1 MSKERLVVIGGDAA
15 GMSAASQA
23 RRRRPE
29 LDIVVFERGPHTSFS
44 ACGIPYYVGR
54 LVDAEEKLIMRTPEK
69 FRELDGIDVRILH
82 EVEEIDTAGRKV
94 RVGVRDLKSGKSSWE
109 PYDQLLIATGAV
121 PLCPDLPGAHAVDIF
136 GVSTLESGL
145 EIRRRLDKGGINKV
159 VIVGGGYIGLE
170 MAEALVMNGLE
181 VSLISR
187 PPQVMGTLD
196 EDMGALV
203 SQALRDAGVTLYL
216 DEALT
221 SFVTTSGKVTGVVTG
236 KRTLPADIVILGLGV
251 RPNTVLAATA
261 GIPLGEKGAIR
272 VNERM
277 ETGIPGIW
285 AAGDC
290 AESFHLVSRKPF
302 YVALGTVANR
312 HGRVAGINL
321 GGGNAT
327 FPGVVGTA
335 ITKICQME
343 VARTGLQEKEL
354 RKLGIEWVSAVI
366 KSRTKAGYYP
376 GAGEITVKVLAEKG
390 SGRLL
395 GGQIVGMEGSAKRI
409 DTLATAL
416 HAGFTVEEM
425 INLDLG
431 YAPPFSPV
439 WDPVVIA
446 AREVAKKL

>member
-1 MSKERLVVIGGDAA
+1 MAKERLVVIGGDAA

-23 RRRRPE
+23 KRRRPE
-29 LDIVVFERGPHTSFS
+29 LDVVVFERGPHTSFS

-54 LVDAEEKLIMRTPEK
+54 VFDAEEKLIIRTPEQ
-69 FRELDGIDVRILH
+69 FRERDGIDARILH
-82 EVEEIDTAGRKV
+82 EVVEIDAAGK
-94 RVGVRDLKSGKSSWE
+94 RVHVRDLKSNRTAWK

-121 PLCPDLPGAHAVDIF
+121 PFCPELPGADAANIF

-145 EIRRRLDKGGINKV
+145 DIRRVLDKGNMKRAV
-159 VIVGGGYIGLE
+159 VVGGGYIGLE
-170 MAEALVMNGLE
+170 MAEALVTLGME
-181 VSLISR
+181 VSLVSR
-187 PPQVMGTLD
+187 PAQVMGTLD

-203 SQALRDAGVTLYL
+203 SQALRDVGVTLHL
-216 DEALT
+216 EETLT
-221 SFVTTSGKVTGVVTG
+221 AFETTAGKVSGVITD

-251 RPNTVLAATA
+251 RPNTALAAAA
-261 GIPLGEKGAIR
+261 GIPLGEKGSIM

-277 ETGIPGIW
+277 ETGIAGIW

-312 HGRVAGINL
+312 QGRVAGINL
-321 GGGNAT
+321 GGGYAT
-327 FPGVVGTA
+327 FPGVMGTA
-335 ITKICQME
+335 VTKICAVE

-354 RKLGIEWVSAVI
+354 RKLGVEWVSAVI
-366 KSRTKAGYYP
+366 KSHTKVGYYP

-439 WDPVVIA
+439 WDPVVTA
-446 AREVAKKL
+446 AREAAKKL

>member
-1 MSKERLVVIGGDAA
+1 
-15 GMSAASQA
+15 
-23 RRRRPE
+23 
-29 LDIVVFERGPHTSFS
+29 
-44 ACGIPYYVGR
+44 
-54 LVDAEEKLIMRTPEK
+54 MR
-69 FRELDGIDVRILH
+69 VLH
-82 EVEEIDTAGRKV
+82 EVEEIDTEKRKV
-94 RVGVRDLKSGKSSWE
+94 RVRDLKRGRSAWE
-109 PYDQLLIATGAV
+109 SYDQLLIATGAS
-121 PLCPDLPGAHAVDIF
+121 PICPDLPGSDAVNIC
-136 GVSTLESGL
+136 GVNTLESGL
-145 EIRRRLDKGGINKV
+145 DIRKRLDKRGMKKGV
-159 VIVGGGYIGLE
+159 VVGGGYIGLE
-170 MAEALVMNGLE
+170 MAEALVRHGLE
-181 VSLISR
+181 VSLIDRGS
-187 PPQVMGTLD
+187 QVMGTLD

-203 SQALRDAGVTLYL
+203 SQALRDLGVTLYL
-216 DEALT
+216 EEALAEFQT
-221 SFVTTSGKVTGVVTG
+221 KAGKVTGIVSD

-251 RPNTVLAATA
+251 HPNTALAAAA
-261 GIPLGEKGAIR
+261 GIPLGEKGSIR

-277 ETGIPGIW
+277 ETGIAGIW

-290 AESFHLVSRKPF
+290 AESFNLVSRRPF
-302 YVALGTVANR
+302 YIALGTVANR

-321 GGGNAT
+321 GGGYAT

-335 ITKICQME
+335 VTKICQVE
-343 VARTGLQEKEL
+343 VARTGLQEKEIEA
-354 RKLGIEWVSAVI
+354 LGLEHVSAVI
-366 KSRTKAGYYP
+366 KSRTKAGYFP

-409 DTLATAL
+409 DTIATAL

>member
-1 MSKERLVVIGGDAA
+1 MVKERLIVIGGDAA

-23 RRRRPE
+23 KRRRPD

-44 ACGIPYYVGR
+44 ACGIPYYIGQV
-54 LVDAEEKLIMRTPEK
+54 VDEEEKLIIRTPEK
-69 FRELDGIDVRILH
+69 FRERDGIDARILH
-82 EVEEIDTAGRKV
+82 EVEEIDTAGRKLL
-94 RVGVRDLKSGKSSWE
+94 VRDLKNGRSAWE
-109 PYDQLLIATGAV
+109 AYDQLLIATGAI
-121 PLCPDLPGAHAVDIF
+121 PLRPDLSGVDAVDIY
-136 GVSTLESGL
+136 GVSTLENGL
-145 EIRRRLDKGGINKV
+145 DIRKRIDSGGIKKAI
-159 VIVGGGYIGLE
+159 IVGGGYIGLE
-170 MAEALVMNGLE
+170 MAEALVMNGLD

-187 PPQVMGTLD
+187 PAQVMATVD

-203 SQALRDAGVTLYL
+203 SQAVQDIGVTLYL
-216 DEALT
+216 DETLT
-221 SFVTTSGKVTGVVTG
+221 AFETTGGKVTGVVTD

-251 RPNTVLAATA
+251 RPNTSLAAAA
-261 GIPLGEKGAIR
+261 GIPLGEKGSIR
-272 VNERM
+272 VNDRM
-277 ETGIPGIW
+277 ATGIAGIW

-321 GGGNAT
+321 GGGYAT

-335 ITKICQME
+335 VTKICNVE
-343 VARTGLQEKEL
+343 IARTGLQEKEL

-376 GAGEITVKVLAEKG
+376 GAGEITVKVLAERG

-395 GGQIVGMEGSAKRI
+395 GGQIVGAEGSAKRI

-416 HAGFTVEEM
+416 HAGFTMEEM

-439 WDPVVIA
+439 WDPVVTA

>member
-1 MSKERLVVIGGDAA
+1 
-15 GMSAASQA
+15 
-23 RRRRPE
+23 
-29 LDIVVFERGPHTSFS
+29 
-44 ACGIPYYVGR
+44 
-54 LVDAEEKLIMRTPEK
+54 MR
-69 FRELDGIDVRILH
+69 VLH
-82 EVEEIDTAGRKV
+82 EVVEIDAVGKRVHV
-94 RVGVRDLKSGKSSWE
+94 RNLKGARLKWE
-109 PYDQLLIATGAV
+109 SYDQLLIATGAS
-121 PLCPDLPGAHAVDIF
+121 PLCPDLPGSDAVEIC
-136 GVSTLESGL
+136 GVNTLESGL
-145 EIRRRLDKGGINKV
+145 VISRRLDQGDIKKGV
-159 VIVGGGYIGLE
+159 VVGGGYIGLE
-170 MAEALVMNGLE
+170 MAEALVRRGLE
-181 VSLISR
+181 VSLVDRGS
-187 PPQVMGTLD
+187 QVMGTLD
-196 EDMGALV
+196 DDMGALV
-203 SQALRDAGVTLYL
+203 SRALRDVGVTLYSE
-216 DEALT
+216 EALT
-221 SFVTTSGKVTGVVTG
+221 EFETTAGKVTGVVTD
-236 KRTLPADIVILGLGV
+236 KRRLPADIVILGLGV
-251 RPNTVLAATA
+251 RPNSQLAKAA

-277 ETGIPGIW
+277 ETGVAGIW

-302 YVALGTVANR
+302 YIALGTVANR

-321 GGGNAT
+321 GGGYAT

-335 ITKICQME
+335 VTKICQVE

-354 RKLGIEWVSAVI
+354 MALGIEWVSAVI
-366 KSRTKAGYYP
+366 KSRTKAGYFP
-376 GAGEITVKVLAEKG
+376 GSGEITVKLLAERG

>member
-1 MSKERLVVIGGDAA
+1 MSTTRVIVIGGDAA

-23 RRRRPE
+23 KRRSPGLE
-29 LDIVVFERGPHTSFS
+29 IVVFERGPHTSYS

-54 LVDAEEKLIMRTPEK
+54 VVDRQESLVVRTPEM
-69 FRELDGIDVRILH
+69 FREREGIDVRILH
-82 EVEEIDTAGRKV
+82 DVEEIDPAGGRV
-94 RVGVRDLKSGKSSWE
+94 RVRDLQSGTVRWE
-109 PYDQLLIATGAV
+109 SYDQLLIATGAL
-121 PLCPDLPGAHAVDIF
+121 PFCPELPGSDAVAVC
-136 GVSTLESGL
+136 GVNTLQSGL
-145 EIRRRLDKGGINKV
+145 ELRQRLDAGGVKRG

-170 MAEALVMNGLE
+170 MAEALVNQGLE

-196 EDMGALV
+196 YDMGALV
-203 SQALRDAGVTLYL
+203 SQALRDNGVSLYL
-216 DEALT
+216 EETLT
-221 SFVTTSGKVTGVVTG
+221 AFETRDGRVTGVVTD
-236 KRTLPADIVILGLGV
+236 KRTVPTDIVVLGLGV
-251 RPNTVLAATA
+251 RPNTALAAAA

-277 ETGIPGIW
+277 ETGIAGIW

-290 AESFHLVSRKPF
+290 AESFHLVSRRPF
-302 YVALGTVANR
+302 YIALGTVANR
-312 HGRVAGINL
+312 QGRVAGINL
-321 GGGNAT
+321 GGGYAT

-335 ITKICQME
+335 VTKICQVE
-343 VARTGLQEKEL
+343 VARTGLQEEEIAA
-354 RKLGIEWVSAVI
+354 LGLEHVSAVI

-376 GAGEITVKVLAEKG
+376 GAGEITVKLLAERG

-409 DTLATAL
+409 DTVATAL

-439 WDPVVIA
+439 WDPVVTA
-446 AREVAKKL
+446 ARAVAKKL

>member
-1 MSKERLVVIGGDAA
+1 MDKERLVVIGGDAA

-29 LDIVVFERGPHTSFS
+29 LEIVVFERGPNTSFS

-54 LVDAEEKLIMRTPEK
+54 VVDSEEKLIIRTPEK
-69 FRELDGIDVRILH
+69 FREQDGIDVRVFH
-82 EVEEIDTAGRKV
+82 EVEEIDTAGKKV
-94 RVGVRDLKSGKSSWE
+94 HVRDLNSGKSAWE

-121 PLCPDLPGAHAVDIF
+121 PILPDLPGAEAGDIF
-136 GVSTLESGL
+136 GVSSIKSGL
-145 EIRRRLDKGGINKV
+145 DIRRRLDKGDVKKAI
-159 VIVGGGYIGLE
+159 IVGGGYIGLE

-181 VSLISR
+181 VSLINR
-187 PPQVMGTLD
+187 PSQVMGTLD

-203 SQALRDAGVTLYL
+203 SQTVRDIGVTLYL
-216 DEALT
+216 DEKLT
-221 SFVTTSGKVTGVVTG
+221 AFETAAGKVTGIVTDR
-236 KRTLPADIVILGLGV
+236 RTLPADIVVLGIGV
-251 RPNTVLAATA
+251 RPNTALAKTA

-277 ETGIPGIW
+277 ETGISGIW

-290 AESFHLVSRKPF
+290 AESFHLVSHKPF

-321 GGGNAT
+321 GGGYAT

-335 ITKICQME
+335 VTKICHME

-354 RKLGIEWVSAVI
+354 KALGIKWVSAVI

-376 GAGEITVKVLAEKG
+376 GAGEITVKVLAEVG

-395 GGQIVGMEGSAKRI
+395 GGQIVGAEGSAKRI

-416 HAGFTVEEM
+416 HAGLTVEEM

-439 WDPVVIA
+439 WDPVVTA

>member
-1 MSKERLVVIGGDAA
+1 MI
-15 GMSAASQA
+15 
-23 RRRRPE
+23 
-29 LDIVVFERGPHTSFS
+29 
-44 ACGIPYYVGR
+44 
-54 LVDAEEKLIMRTPEK
+54 RTPEK
-69 FRELDGIDVRILH
+69 FREQDGIDVRVLH
-82 EVEEIDTAGRKV
+82 EVVEIDATGR
-94 RVGVRDLKSGKSSWE
+94 RVHVRDLQTGTSAWE
-109 PYDQLLIATGAV
+109 AYDQLLIATGAV
-121 PLCPDLPGAHAVDIF
+121 PFSPDLPGSDAVDIF
-136 GVSTLESGL
+136 GVNTLESGL
-145 EIRRRLDKGGINKV
+145 VIRRRLDRGDIKKAIV
-159 VIVGGGYIGLE
+159 VGGGYIGLE
-170 MAEALVMNGLE
+170 MAEALVLNGLE
-181 VSLISR
+181 VSLICR

-203 SQALRDAGVTLYL
+203 SKALQDVGVSLYL
-216 DEALT
+216 NEA
-221 SFVTTSGKVTGVVTG
+221 VTAFETTAGKVTGIVTDQ
-236 KRTLPADIVILGLGV
+236 RSLPADIVILGLGV
-251 RPNTVLAATA
+251 RPNTALAAAA
-261 GIPLGEKGAIR
+261 GIPLGEKGSIR

-277 ETGIPGIW
+277 ETGIAGIW

-321 GGGNAT
+321 GGGYAT
-327 FPGVVGTA
+327 FPGVTGTA
-335 ITKICQME
+335 VTKICDVE

-354 RKLGIEWVSAVI
+354 IKLGIQWVSAVI

-376 GAGEITVKVLAEKG
+376 GAGEITVKVLAERG

>member
-1 MSKERLVVIGGDAA
+1 MIRS
-15 GMSAASQA
+15 
-23 RRRRPE
+23 
-29 LDIVVFERGPHTSFS
+29 
-44 ACGIPYYVGR
+44 
-54 LVDAEEKLIMRTPEK
+54 PEK
-69 FRELDGIDVRILH
+69 FREQDGIDVRILH
-82 EVEEIDTAGRKV
+82 EAEEIDAAGRRV
-94 RVGVRDLKSGKSSWE
+94 RVRDLKTGRTFWE
-109 PYDQLLIATGAV
+109 AYDQLLIATGAV
-121 PLCPDLPGAHAVDIF
+121 PLRPELPGADADDIF
-136 GVSTLESGL
+136 GVNTLESGL
-145 EIRRRLDKGGINKV
+145 VIRRRLDRGDVRRAIV
-159 VIVGGGYIGLE
+159 VGGGYIGLE
-170 MAEALVMNGLE
+170 MAEAMVKNGLE
-181 VSLISR
+181 VSLVCR

-203 SQALRDAGVTLYL
+203 SRALQDVGVTLYL
-216 DEALT
+216 TEE
-221 SFVTTSGKVTGVVTG
+221 VTAFETTAGVVTGVVTD
-236 KRTLPADIVILGLGV
+236 KRSLPADMVILGLGV
-251 RPNTVLAATA
+251 RPNTALAAAA
-261 GIPLGEKGAIR
+261 GIPLGEKGSIR

-277 ETGIPGIW
+277 ETGIGGVW

-290 AESFHLVSRKPF
+290 AESFHLVSRRPF

-321 GGGNAT
+321 GGGYAT

-335 ITKICQME
+335 VTKICDVE

-376 GAGEITVKVLAEKG
+376 GSGEITVKVLAENG

-395 GGQIVGMEGSAKRI
+395 GGQIVGMDGSAKRI

-446 AREVAKKL
+446 AREAAKKLRH

>member
-1 MSKERLVVIGGDAA
+1 MARERVVIIGGDAA

-23 RRRRPE
+23 KRRRPE

-54 LVDAEEKLIMRTPEK
+54 VVDTEEKLIMRTPEK
-69 FRELDGIDVRILH
+69 FRERDGIDVRVLH
-82 EVEEIDTAGRKV
+82 EVEEIDTAGR
-94 RVGVRDLKSGKSSWE
+94 RVQVRDLKNGRLAWE

-121 PLCPDLPGAHAVDIF
+121 PLSPDLPGADAAGIYS
-136 GVSTLESGL
+136 VSTIKSGL
-145 EIRRRLDKGGINKV
+145 DIRRRLDKGDIKKAL
-159 VIVGGGYIGLE
+159 IVGGGYIGLE

-181 VSLISR
+181 VSMVSR

-196 EDMGALV
+196 EEMGALV
-203 SQALRDAGVTLYL
+203 SQALRDIGVTLYL
-216 DEALT
+216 NEELT
-221 SFVTTSGKVTGVVTG
+221 AFETTCGKVTGIITD

-251 RPNTVLAATA
+251 RPNTALAKEA
-261 GIPLGEKGAIR
+261 GIPLGEKGSIR

-277 ETGIPGIW
+277 ETGSAGIW

-321 GGGNAT
+321 GGGYAT

-335 ITKICQME
+335 VTKICQVE
-343 VARTGLQEKEL
+343 VARTGLQEKEI
-354 RKLGIEWVSAVI
+354 RALGLEHVSAVI
-366 KSRTKAGYYP
+366 KSRTKAGYFP

>member
-1 MSKERLVVIGGDAA
+1 
-15 GMSAASQA
+15 
-23 RRRRPE
+23 
-29 LDIVVFERGPHTSFS
+29 
-44 ACGIPYYVGR
+44 
-54 LVDAEEKLIMRTPEK
+54 
-69 FRELDGIDVRILH
+69 
-82 EVEEIDTAGRKV
+82 VEEIDPAGRKV
-94 RVGVRDLKSGKSSWE
+94 HVRDLKSGKLAWE

-121 PLCPDLPGAHAVDIF
+121 TLCPDLPGADAVDIC

-145 EIRRRLDKGGINKV
+145 EIRRRLDKGDMKKGV
-159 VIVGGGYIGLE
+159 VVGGGYIGLE
-170 MAEALVMNGLE
+170 MAEALVRHGLK

-187 PPQVMGTLD
+187 SPQVMGTLD
-196 EDMGALV
+196 EEMGALV
-203 SQALRDAGVTLYL
+203 SQALRDIGVTLHL
-216 DEALT
+216 DETLT
-221 SFVTTSGKVTGVVTG
+221 EFETTAGKVTGIVTD

-251 RPNTVLAATA
+251 RPNTSLAAAA
-261 GIPLGEKGAIR
+261 GIPLGEKGSIR
-272 VNERM
+272 VNGRM
-277 ETGIPGIW
+277 ETGIAGIW

-290 AESFHLVSRKPF
+290 AESFHLISRRPF
-302 YVALGTVANR
+302 YIALGTVANR
-312 HGRVAGINL
+312 QGRVAGINL
-321 GGGNAT
+321 GGGYAT

-335 ITKICQME
+335 VTKICQME

-354 RKLGIEWVSAVI
+354 KKLGIEWVSAVI

-439 WDPVVIA
+439 WDPVVTA
-446 AREVAKKL
+446 AREAAKKL

>member
-1 MSKERLVVIGGDAA
+1 M
-15 GMSAASQA
+15 
-23 RRRRPE
+23 
-29 LDIVVFERGPHTSFS
+29 
-44 ACGIPYYVGR
+44 
-54 LVDAEEKLIMRTPEK
+54 
-69 FRELDGIDVRILH
+69 
-82 EVEEIDTAGRKV
+82 GRKV
-94 RVGVRDLKSGKSSWE
+94 LVRDLKGGRSAWE
-109 PYDQLLIATGAV
+109 PYDQLLIATGAI
-121 PLCPDLPGAHAVDIF
+121 PICPAIPGSDAIDIC

-145 EIRRRLDKGGINKV
+145 DIRRRLDTGGMKKGV
-159 VIVGGGYIGLE
+159 VVGGGYIGLE
-170 MAEALVMNGLE
+170 MAEALVRHGLE
-181 VSLISR
+181 VSLVDRSA
-187 PPQVMGTLD
+187 QVMGTLD

-203 SQALRDAGVTLYL
+203 SEALREVGVTLYL
-216 DEALT
+216 EEALT
-221 SFVTTSGKVTGVVTG
+221 EFETTDGKVTAVVTD

-251 RPNTVLAATA
+251 RPNTALAAAA
-261 GIPLGEKGAIR
+261 GIPLGEKGSIR

-277 ETGIPGIW
+277 ETGMAGIW

-290 AESFHLVSRKPF
+290 AESFHLISRRPF
-302 YVALGTVANR
+302 HIALGTVANR

-321 GGGNAT
+321 GGGYAT

-335 ITKICQME
+335 VTKICQVE

-354 RKLGIEWVSAVI
+354 RNLGIEWVSAVI
-366 KSRTKAGYYP
+366 KSRTKAGYFP
-376 GAGEITVKVLAEKG
+376 GAGEITVKVLAERG

>member
-1 MSKERLVVIGGDAA
+1 MVKERLIVIGGDAA

-23 RRRRPE
+23 KRRRPE
-29 LDIVVFERGPHTSFS
+29 LDIDVFERGPTTSYS

-54 LVDAEEKLIMRTPEK
+54 VVNKEEKLIIRTPEK
-69 FRELDGIDVRILH
+69 FLEQDGIDARVLH
-82 EVEEIDTAGRKV
+82 EVVEIDTKAGKV
-94 RVGVRDLKSGKSSWE
+94 RVHDLQHGRSSWE
-109 PYDQLLIATGAV
+109 SYDQLLIATGAA
-121 PLCPDLPGAHAVDIF
+121 PIRPDMVSADAVGIF
-136 GVSTLESGL
+136 SVSTLEDGNR
-145 EIRRRLDKGGINKV
+145 IRRFLDSGGVKKAI
-159 VIVGGGYIGLE
+159 IVGGGYIGLE

-181 VSLISR
+181 VSLVCR
-187 PPQVMGTLD
+187 PAQVMGTLD
-196 EDMGALV
+196 EDMGAFV
-203 SQALRDAGVTLYL
+203 SQALRDSGVTLYL
-216 DEALT
+216 NETLT
-221 SFVTTSGKVTGVVTG
+221 GFETTGGKVSGVVTDQ
-236 KRTLPADIVILGLGV
+236 RTLPADIVILGLGV
-251 RPNTVLAATA
+251 SPNSDIAGAA

-272 VNERM
+272 VNGRM
-277 ETGIPGIW
+277 ETGVAGIW

-302 YVALGTVANR
+302 YIALGTVANR

-321 GGGNAT
+321 GGGYAT

-335 ITKICQME
+335 VTKVCQVE
-343 VARTGLQEKEL
+343 IARTGLQEKEL

-395 GGQIVGMEGSAKRI
+395 GGQIVGMAGSAKRI

-416 HAGFTVEEM
+416 HGGFTVEEM

-446 AREVAKKL
+446 AREAAKKI

>member
-1 MSKERLVVIGGDAA
+1 MHEVLKIDAA
-15 GMSAASQA
+15 G
-23 RRRRPE
+23 
-29 LDIVVFERGPHTSFS
+29 
-44 ACGIPYYVGR
+44 
-54 LVDAEEKLIMRTPEK
+54 KK
-69 FRELDGIDVRILH
+69 VRI
-82 EVEEIDTAGRKV
+82 
-94 RVGVRDLKSGKSSWE
+94 RDLKTGRSAWK

-121 PLCPDLPGAHAVDIF
+121 PFCPDLPGAGALDIC

-145 EIRRRLDKGGINKV
+145 EIRRRLDNGGIKKAV
-159 VIVGGGYIGLE
+159 VVGGGYIGLE
-170 MAEALVMNGLE
+170 MAEALVLNGLE

-187 PPQVMGTLD
+187 SAQVMETLD
-196 EDMGALV
+196 EEMGILV

-221 SFVTTSGKVTGVVTG
+221 AFETTAGKVTGIVTD
-236 KRTLPADIVILGLGV
+236 KRSLPADIVILGLGV
-251 RPNTVLAATA
+251 RPNTALAAAA
-261 GIPLGEKGAIR
+261 GIPLGEKGSIR
-272 VNERM
+272 VNGRM

-302 YVALGTVANR
+302 YIALGTVANR

-321 GGGNAT
+321 GGGYAT

-335 ITKICQME
+335 VTKICQVE

-354 RKLGIEWVSAVI
+354 RKAGIEWVSAVI

-376 GAGEITVKVLAEKG
+376 GAGEITVKVLAERG

-439 WDPVVIA
+439 WDPVVTA

>member
-1 MSKERLVVIGGDAA
+1 MEEIDAA
-15 GMSAASQA
+15 G
-23 RRRRPE
+23 
-29 LDIVVFERGPHTSFS
+29 
-44 ACGIPYYVGR
+44 
-54 LVDAEEKLIMRTPEK
+54 RT
-69 FRELDGIDVRILH
+69 VR
-82 EVEEIDTAGRKV
+82 
-94 RVGVRDLKSGKSSWE
+94 VRDLKSGRSAWE

-121 PLCPDLPGAHAVDIF
+121 PLCPDLPGADAVDIC
-136 GVSTLESGL
+136 GVNTLESGL
-145 EIRRRLDKGGINKV
+145 EIRRRLDKGNMKKGV
-159 VIVGGGYIGLE
+159 VVGGGYIGLE
-170 MAEALVMNGLE
+170 MAEALVRHGLE

-203 SQALRDAGVTLYL
+203 SQALRDVGVTLYL
-216 DEALT
+216 EEELT
-221 SFVTTSGKVTGVVTG
+221 AFETRDGKVTGIVTD

-251 RPNTVLAATA
+251 RPNTALAAAA
-261 GIPLGEKGAIR
+261 GIPLGEKGSIR
-272 VNERM
+272 VNGRM
-277 ETGIPGIW
+277 ETGIAGIW

-290 AESFHLVSRKPF
+290 AESFHLVSRMPF
-302 YVALGTVANR
+302 YIALGTVANR

-321 GGGNAT
+321 GGGYAT

-335 ITKICQME
+335 VTKICQVE
-343 VARTGLQEKEL
+343 VARTGLQEEEL
-354 RKLGIEWVSAVI
+354 RNLGIEWVSSVI
-366 KSRTKAGYYP
+366 KSRTKAGYFP
-376 GAGEITVKVLAEKG
+376 GAGEITVKVLAERG

-446 AREVAKKL
+446 AREVAKKLTKS